1 MTAMHRWVLAIVV
14 LLAGNLV
21 AMVILATVASV
32 GHSEV
37 IPDYYQQ
44 AAHYDDTLAEAS
56 ASRALG
62 WRVDA
67 TLIDG
72 ELAIFVRDASGAPL
86 SEAQVRVT
94 GYPRARAQDRFDV
107 QLIAAGAGAY
117 RGRGDRTPGLHDLVI
132 AVDRAGK
139 RYVRRLLVDAR

>member
-1 MTAMHRWVLAIVV
+1 MTPARRWVLAIVV
-14 LLAGNLV
+14 LLAGNV
-21 AMVILATVASV
+21 TAMVILATVASV
-32 GHSEV
+32 GSSEV

-44 AAHYDDTLAEAS
+44 AAHYDDTLAEAT

-67 TLIDG
+67 TLVDG
-72 ELAIFVRDASGAPL
+72 ELVISARDATGAPL

-94 GYPRARAQDRFDV
+94 GYPRARAHERLDV
-107 QLIAAGAGAY
+107 QLVAAGAGAY
-117 RGRGDRTPGLHDLVI
+117 RGQGDRTPGVHDLVI

-139 RYVRRLLVDAR
+139 RYVRRLQVDAR

>member
-1 MTAMHRWVLAIVV
+1 MTPTRRWVLAIVV
-14 LLAGNLV
+14 LLGGNMV

-32 GHSEV
+32 GRSEV

-44 AAHYDDTLAEAS
+44 AAHYDQTLAEAS

-72 ELAIFVRDASGAPL
+72 ELAISARDASGAPL

-107 QLIAAGAGAY
+107 LLLAVGAGAY
-117 RGRGDRTPGLHDLVI
+117 RGPGDRTPGLHDLVI

-139 RYVRRLLVDAR
+139 RYVRRLVLDAR

>member
-1 MTAMHRWVLAIVV
+1 MTPARRWVLAIVV
-14 LLAGNLV
+14 LLGGNLV
-21 AMVILATVASV
+21 AMVVLATVATV

-44 AAHYDDTLAEAS
+44 ASHHDDTVAEAT

-72 ELAIFVRDASGAPL
+72 ELVITARDDSGAPL

-94 GYPRARAQDRFDV
+94 GYARARAQDRLDV
-107 QLIAAGAGAY
+107 VLVAAGAGAY
-117 RGRGDRTPGLHDLVI
+117 HGRGDRTLGLHDLVI
-132 AVDRAGK
+132 AVDRAGQ